1 MCRINQTN
9 KMENMIIHSQWR
21 LDIIK
26 LRVSAH
32 SYVISTFPWFHQL
45 FQNIFHGED
54 HFYPD
59 KVSTI
64 LSVNFSLKTLD
75 TPWSKMSP
83 THQFMCLWSSFGINI
98 NEYIHWKPN
107 IYKVAPWTYQNNKI
121 PPTKMIPEGE
131 TMDLRLLSSTKT
143 IHQFAPTWPINPI
156 MWVILIILAEPIT
169 IPFQFKTTLRHS
181 NISKIGGYEVI
192 ISCILFHSKSWVP
205 NYTRIYRDQ
214 ETNQIQFFRS
224 SGIIIYPT
232 LIIKVEVSY
241 YKHINNMVLS
251 DNMLKYIKRR
261 AHHYRFKIT
270 TQHIPIQYP

>member
-131 TMDLRLLSSTKT
+131 TMDLRLLSFYKNHPSICTNMTHKSYHVGDT
-143 IHQFAPTWPINPI
+143 YYSRWTYHNSLSVQNYPAP
-156 MWVILIILAEPIT
+156 L
-169 IPFQFKTTLRHS
+169 
-181 NISKIGGYEVI
+181 
-192 ISCILFHSKSWVP
+192 
-205 NYTRIYRDQ
+205 
-214 ETNQIQFFRS
+214 
-224 SGIIIYPT
+224 
-232 LIIKVEVSY
+232 
-241 YKHINNMVLS
+241 
-251 DNMLKYIKRR
+251 
-261 AHHYRFKIT
+261 
-270 TQHIPIQYP
+270 